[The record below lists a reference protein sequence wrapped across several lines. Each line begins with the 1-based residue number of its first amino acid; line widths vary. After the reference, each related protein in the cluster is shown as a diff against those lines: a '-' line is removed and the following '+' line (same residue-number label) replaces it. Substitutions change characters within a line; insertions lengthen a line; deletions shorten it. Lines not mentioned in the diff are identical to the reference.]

1 MKAFQSVTGRVIPL
15 LMEDINTD
23 QIIPSAF
30 LRSVGKDKSH
40 GLFAYMRKNADG
52 SVNEEFVF
60 EKPQFQK
67 APILLAGENFGCGSS
82 REHAVWAL
90 AAFGIE
96 CVIGKTLADFFRE
109 NCLKNGVL
117 PILLKSD
124 DFESLSKLVLAANGN
139 ESFTV
144 DLQTC
149 KINAPGGVVFNFDM
163 EPFERLALLEGLDDI
178 GSTLKH
184 LGEIQLWE
192 KQANQSMPY
201 VQKSI
206 SRVGLS

>member
-1 MKAFQSVTGRVIPL
+1 MKSFQAVTGSVIPL
-15 LMEDINTD
+15 LQTDINTD

-30 LRSVGKDKSH
+30 LRSVGQDKSH
-40 GLFAYMRKNADG
+40 GLFAYMRKNKDG
-52 SVNEEFVF
+52 TVNKECVF
-60 EKPQFQK
+60 EMPQFQK

-90 AAFGIE
+90 AAFGIQ

-117 PILLKSD
+117 PILLKEA
-124 DFESLSKLVLAANGN
+124 DFEALSKLVLTANGY

-144 DLQTC
+144 DLETC
-149 KINAPGGVVFNFDM
+149 KIHAPNQVIFSFDM
-163 EPFERLALLEGLDDI
+163 EPFEKIALLDGLDDI
-178 GSTLKH
+178 GATLKH
-184 LGEIQLWE
+184 LDEIKTWE
-192 KQANQSMPY
+192 KQANHSMTF

-206 SRVGLS
+206 NRVGMP